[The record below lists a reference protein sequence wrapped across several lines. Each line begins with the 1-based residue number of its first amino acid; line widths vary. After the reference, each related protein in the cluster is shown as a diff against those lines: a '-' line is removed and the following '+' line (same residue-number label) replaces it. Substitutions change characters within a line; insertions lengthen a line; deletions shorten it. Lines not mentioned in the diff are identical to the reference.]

1 MKDGERMGIEPLE
14 PAVDGLART
23 REALQSVAERLLA
36 PSCKPDN
43 EIALKATP
51 GGFGTPPF
59 EFEGSERQVRV
70 DGADLVVSRNGEEKR
85 APLTTIGA
93 GAELIGSDLLP
104 GGAHD
109 DGEPLA
115 IDTAAAEQLGRW
127 FALGDA
133 ALEQLREEWAAD
145 EPSAAYLWPE
155 HFDIAIEAGAD
166 SSGER
171 ANYGFSPGDADH
183 EQPYLYVG
191 PWTAEVSGELWE
203 AKGFNGAEL
212 AYSEIAAADDPLAL
226 VLEFCRARHDALAS
240 L

>member
-1 MKDGERMGIEPLE
+1 VADARYTCLDPLPDGF
-14 PAVDGLART
+14 AAT
-23 REALQSVAERLLA
+23 REALHRVAERLLA
-36 PSCKPDN
+36 PSCKPEN

-70 DGADLVVSRNGEEKR
+70 DGADLVVSRDREEKR

-109 DGEPLA
+109 DGEVLD

-133 ALEQLREEWAAD
+133 ALEQLRGEWAGD
-145 EPSAAYLWPE
+145 EPSTAYLWPE
-155 HFDIAIEAGAD
+155 HFDIAIEAGSEGA
-166 SSGER
+166 GQR
-171 ANYGFSPGDADH
+171 ANYGFSPGDAEH

-191 PWTAEVSGELWE
+191 PWTAEVSGKLWD

-212 AYSEIAAADDPLAL
+212 GYSDIAAAEDPLAL
-226 VLEFCRARHDALAS
+226 VLDFCRARHDALAS